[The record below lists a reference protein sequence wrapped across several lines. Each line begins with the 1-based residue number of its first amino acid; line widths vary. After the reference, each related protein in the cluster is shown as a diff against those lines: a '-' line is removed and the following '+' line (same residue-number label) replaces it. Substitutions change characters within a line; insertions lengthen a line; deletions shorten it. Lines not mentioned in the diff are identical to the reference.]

1 MIEVVDIPKMKLSDI
16 IWKDIHYDIFCLIEN
31 FITESQPSSVIKFDE
46 IPFGIIRDYIQLVYD
61 TGIDFELGQCD
72 NKDNMDM
79 ISHFETFGKT
89 FSITGDGYYGGVTL
103 SRIK

>member
-1 MIEVVDIPKMKLSDI
+1 MIEVIDIPKMKLADI
-16 IWKDIHYDIFCLIEN
+16 KWSEIYYDIFVQTVE
-31 FITESQPSSVIKFDE
+31 FIKESQPNNVIKFDE
-46 IPFGIIRDYIQLVYD
+46 IPFGNIRDYIQLVYEI
-61 TGIDFELGQCD
+61 GIDFELGQCD

-79 ISHFETFGKT
+79 YSHFETFGKT